1 MKKRFLC
8 IIFVIAL
15 CIVSLNFTAF
25 AIDSNI
31 EVDTASKVEAM
42 YKSIYFVD
50 DVSSVTVADKERI
63 QKENAMN
70 NTYSEI
76 KTSISKSQD
85 LNNLYAGSYFDGE
98 NLIVQFTQI
107 TNQVNS
113 FSQEID
119 NNVVVTTANFSL
131 KYLTNCYE
139 SLCNTV
145 DKIESSGISSFYV
158 DEKRNAV
165 IITMLECKDDVIST
179 IKQNATNADCIVF
192 ESCEKPV
199 RTYVEGWRP
208 GRDIYIYTL
217 VNNSYLSYRGG
228 YSTGYMASKG
238 SNPGFVTSAHGN
250 NYGDL
255 VFYSGLTQSSEITTK
270 YVGQITARELSQYV
284 DAAFVQLDTSK
295 YEQSNLVYWTS
306 SQSGV
311 TRPGTIMDAEVV
323 SVSSITTSTSIYKSG
338 MATYLTIGEMISP
351 SASVYVEELNLT
363 ISGLIK
369 TNITA
374 DHGDSGAISYVIRG
388 TNYRGKTLGIV
399 EGGNGTYTFLVPA
412 TTINSRL
419 GLTIN

>member
-15 CIVSLNFTAF
+15 CIASLNFSVS
-25 AIDSNI
+25 AIDSNV

-50 DVSSVTVADKERI
+50 DVSSMTVADNVRI
-63 QKENAMN
+63 QKENAIN
-70 NTYSEI
+70 NTYGEI

-85 LNNLYAGSYFDGE
+85 LNDLYAGSFFDGE

-113 FSQEID
+113 FSQGINGD
-119 NNVVVTTANFSL
+119 VVIATANFSL

-139 SLCNTV
+139 SLGNIV
-145 DKIESSGISSFYV
+145 DKIKSSGISSFYV

-165 IITMLECKDDVIST
+165 VITMLECKDDVIST

-192 ESCEKPV
+192 ESCEKPI
-199 RTYVEGWRP
+199 RTDVEGWRP
-208 GRDIYIYTL
+208 GRGIYIYTVRGSSL
-217 VNNSYLSYRGG
+217 ILIGG

-255 VFYSGLTQSSEITTK
+255 VFYSGLTQPSEIATK

-306 SQSGV
+306 SQAGV

-323 SVSSITTSTSIYKSG
+323 SVSSITTSTWIYKSG
-338 MATYLTIGEMISP
+338 MTTYLTIGEMISP
-351 SASVYVEELNLT
+351 SVSIRFDDIGLT

-388 TNYRGKTLGIV
+388 ANYRGKTLGIV
-399 EGGNGTYTFLVPA
+399 EGGDGTYTYLVPA